1 MHTTK
6 TILAILMGSLILSGR
21 LLAQRGVLRAVDRA
35 DYQYFIAPTGFV
47 PKPGDRLFR
56 SSNIALNQLQLV
68 QNGGGILGIGFL
80 FRKPLWAIGQTHF
93 PKFRNRGPVYN
104 VAAVF
109 VETPED
115 DERGSDLGAVFSSVT
130 LGNRQKHFSIGAGAL
145 VLGADPAPGARFPAI
160 PLALTLHAKAPLTS
174 HTFLMTENYILW
186 QEGSWGIAGLS
197 GFRFST
203 KRVVLDLGTM
213 LMILPADWQFE
224 SRTRFWGGAPI
235 VNLHVNF
242 YRKAVAPEAE

>member
-130 LGNRQKHFSIGAGAL
+130 LGNRQKRRRGFGAGRRSCSRCT
-145 VLGADPAPGARFPAI
+145 VSGNSSGADPPCQSAFNEPYLSDDRKLH
-160 PLALTLHAKAPLTS
+160 PLAGRLLGDRR
-174 HTFLMTENYILW
+174 I
-186 QEGSWGIAGLS
+186 
-197 GFRFST
+197 
-203 KRVVLDLGTM
+203 KRVSFQHQTCC
-213 LMILPADWQFE
+213 
-224 SRTRFWGGAPI
+224 T
-235 VNLHVNF
+235 
-242 YRKAVAPEAE
+242 